1 MEKENPTPGAVPET
15 PPPTISVK
23 LRVDALTDTV
33 IKHNTG
39 SLLLVA
45 IPLSVP
51 KLTALGF
58 LWQVLQNITTF
69 YQHAE
74 AAHEAT
80 KKGGIIKAGLGEA
93 LKLGKSLMPGS

>member
-1 MEKENPTPGAVPET
+1 MDKEQTPAEAA
-15 PPPTISVK
+15 PPTISVK

-33 IKHNTG
+33 IKHNNG

-45 IPLSVP
+45 VPLSIP

-58 LWQVLQNITTF
+58 LWQVLQNITIF

-74 AAHEAT
+74 AAAERQG
-80 KKGGIIKAGLGEA
+80 KGGIIKAGLNDA
-93 LKLGKSLMPGS
+93 LELGKKLMPGTGG